1 MKVDIKVMKKRAQS
15 LVEYG
20 LILALV
26 AVVAVGAL
34 QLLGKKV
41 NDAAVKTGK
50 SIDMQTDN
58 APENY
63 CTAIGCK
70 WSTPGSAEGECDC
83 GGANKTE

>member
-1 MKVDIKVMKKRAQS
+1 MKSNKKLAQS

-41 NDAAVKTGK
+41 HDAAVKTGT

-63 CTAIGCK
+63 CTAIGCI
-70 WSTPGSAEGECDC
+70 WSNPGSAEGECDC
-83 GGANKTE
+83 GQANKTE

>member
-58 APENY
+58 APQKY
-63 CTAIGCK
+63 CESIGCS
-70 WSTPGSAEGECDC
+70 WSKEGSAEGVCDC
-83 GGANKTE
+83 GDAKTE